1 MITAISD
8 IYAGDPQAKA
18 KVQNFVI
25 EIQKIFDIYS
35 RFLCV
40 VIILTAVFTSLS
52 DNISFVVFITRFTGT
67 IS

>member
-1 MITAISD
+1 MITAIL
-8 IYAGDPQAKA
+8 AGDPQAKA